1 MGLITDFFKGNMS
14 ASPSRKPR
22 ICTLKARRNAA
33 KQRHASAFFAA
44 RRAEE
49 RYKKA
54 MRLEESL
61 LEEANQARA
70 HDQLLR
76 ERREKTPRPDPEWP
90 GRNHH
95 HRVNILFIQPRC
107 F

>member
-1 MGLITDFFKGNMS
+1 MALGHQIMGGDSVNGELTLCAP
-14 ASPSRKPR
+14 ASGLR
-22 ICTLKARRNAA
+22 L
-33 KQRHASAFFAA
+33 AA

-54 MRLEESL
+54 MLLEESL

-76 ERREKTPRPDPEWP
+76 ERREKTLAHIRSGLVKIITIE
-90 GRNHH
+90 
-95 HRVNILFIQPRC
+95 
-107 F
+107 

>member
-1 MGLITDFFKGNMS
+1 MGLITDFFKGNMPIS
-14 ASPSRKPR
+14 QSRKPR

-61 LEEANQARA
+61 LEEANQART

-76 ERREKTPRPDPEWP
+76 ERREKTLAQI
-90 GRNHH
+90 RNGL
-95 HRVNILFIQPRC
+95 VEIITIE
-107 F
+107 

>member
-1 MGLITDFFKGNMS
+1 MSLSSLMGLITDFFKGNMS

-70 HDQLLR
+70 HDQWLQV
-76 ERREKTPRPDPEWP
+76 RREKTLAQIRSGLVKIITIE
-90 GRNHH
+90 
-95 HRVNILFIQPRC
+95 
-107 F
+107 

>member
-44 RRAEE
+44 CRAEE

-54 MRLEESL
+54 MLLEESL
-61 LEEANQARA
+61 LEEVNRARA
-70 HDQLLR
+70 HDQWLVECRKNTLAQIR
-76 ERREKTPRPDPEWP
+76 SGQVEIITIE
-90 GRNHH
+90 
-95 HRVNILFIQPRC
+95 
-107 F
+107 